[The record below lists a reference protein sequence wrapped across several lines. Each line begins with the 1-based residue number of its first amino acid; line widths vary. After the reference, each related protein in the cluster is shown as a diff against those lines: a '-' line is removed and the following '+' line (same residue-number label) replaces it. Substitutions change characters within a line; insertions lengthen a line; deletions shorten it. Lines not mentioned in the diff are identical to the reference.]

1 MNPCWDLHNP
11 HPIAWHSGEGP
22 QGPGDG
28 EDSHHTRRGSGLSCA
43 RGSQCR
49 CTLGVSSHCHFY
61 WWMGPAPYIYFIFFF
76 LPWKSK
82 SGSWVGR
89 EPAKMNSNEPI
100 SIEIGSLPCQ
110 RLIKPNALN
119 SLQQTRCWR
128 QCPPSCLQEITHNF
142 KIKRI
147 KIEVGVYSYVHTSVP
162 LQGPFLTS
170 WQKSS
175 GTTQRLFSE
184 KREKRTYIFSA
195 PCSFPEW

>member
-1 MNPCWDLHNP
+1 MYTSQTPSHCL
-11 HPIAWHSGEGP
+11 AWWAGTPGSRRWRGP
-22 QGPGDG
+22 PPQQ
-28 EDSHHTRRGSGLSCA
+28 RWWQGSGLSHA
-43 RGSQCR
+43 GGSR
-49 CTLGVSSHCHFY
+49 CSRSPGVLSHCHFY
-61 WWMGPAPYIYFIFFF
+61 WWTGPTPYMLGVFFFF

-82 SGSWVGR
+82 SSSWVGR

-147 KIEVGVYSYVHTSVP
+147 KIQVGVYSYVRTSIP
-162 LQGPFLTS
+162 LQGRF
-170 WQKSS
+170 
-175 GTTQRLFSE
+175 
-184 KREKRTYIFSA
+184 
-195 PCSFPEW
+195 

>member
-1 MNPCWDLHNP
+1 MLTQPSSTHRDPSPLQTKILIGSARVYTEWILAGILTAPIPLFGRVGGPFKSGSRRWRGQTP
-11 HPIAWHSGEGP
+11 HQQWWH
-22 QGPGDG
+22 
-28 EDSHHTRRGSGLSCA
+28 GSGLSCA

-49 CTLGVSSHCHFY
+49 CSLCVSSHCHFY
-61 WWMGPAPYIYFIFFF
+61 WWMGPAPYIYFIFFSF

-110 RLIKPNALN
+110 WMIKPNALN

-162 LQGPFLTS
+162 LQDPF
-170 WQKSS
+170 
-175 GTTQRLFSE
+175 
-184 KREKRTYIFSA
+184 
-195 PCSFPEW
+195 